1 MRLIRK
7 IIECYDQVEE
17 SWEEV
22 FKKSNSDI
30 IEDLTKVVRE
40 LYGAKPKNQYCHLG
54 KGTSMYYVSRFL
66 GFLTP
71 HPPLSSKV
79 SICHDPPLVLRK
91 VFLTSPPCKK
101 MAKLNLP

>member
-71 HPPLSSKV
+71 HPP
-79 SICHDPPLVLRK
+79 CHQK
-91 VFLTSPPCKK
+91 
-101 MAKLNLP
+101 